1 MAINGVLNELWAR
14 HVPDKNVYGTSSGG
28 RKIVVAWVFQ
38 RKSAP
43 MWAFY
48 DCESC
53 VRNDVVCGR
62 HQFIIRGHHGVQ
74 RYIEDGYYWRDC
86 EHPMMPRPP
95 RRNRANAVT
104 SEEAAADLSRILT
117 EVLRLNSPELDDLMR
132 SEVSL
137 RVDIQD
143 EHEAFHRS
151 LWRSF
156 RSELAAIF
164 HRETGVHLPPCS
176 RFPQSNL
183 YAAFREAHRARP
195 RGRRSSVARTV
206 A

>member
-1 MAINGVLNELWAR
+1 MAMDGALNELWAR
-14 HVPDKNVYGTSSGG
+14 HVPDKNIYGVTNAG
-28 RKIVVAWVFQ
+28 RRVVVARVFQ

-53 VRNDVVCGR
+53 VRNDVICSR
-62 HQFIIRGHHGVQ
+62 HQFVIHGHYGVQ
-74 RYIEDGYYWRDC
+74 RYVEDGYYWRDC
-86 EHPMMPRPP
+86 EYPIMPRAP
-95 RRNRANAVT
+95 RRNRARKPSA
-104 SEEAAADLSRILT
+104 EETAAELSRILT
-117 EVLRLNSPELDDLMR
+117 DVLKLNSPELDDLLR

-151 LWRSF
+151 LWKSF
-156 RSELAAIF
+156 RSEMGHIF
-164 HRETGVHLPPCS
+164 HRETGVHLPICC

-183 YAAFREAHRARP
+183 YAAFREAHRALPVSLRHL
-195 RGRRSSVARTV
+195 VE
-206 A
+206 